1 MKAFLK
7 RTRDFF
13 RKQKGRI
20 GIFALVF
27 LAVFAIELATVVQL
41 HYIDSLGSLI
51 DMVSP
56 EAIVDLTNQNRE
68 EFGIGGLEKNDLLT
82 LAAQL
87 KAFDMAE
94 KGYFSHTSP
103 EGITPWYWFNLVG
116 YGYSHAGEN
125 LAVNF
130 TDSYDIDKAW
140 MESPTHKKNI
150 INAKFDEIGVGT
162 AVGEYK
168 GKEVIFVVQ
177 LFGTLEEKP
186 KQEIIPVGKED
197 AQSEVKENVL
207 GVEDPIEEEKESFIY
222 IDKNEEEF
230 LYEEVEYVSFFKRI
244 TAKPLYIY
252 LIAAFSILIV
262 PIFLKIT
269 FRPKTKFL
277 SLLICGIIVFIVIM
291 LALLF
296 NNSFFA

>member
-103 EGITPWYWFNLVG
+103 EGITPWYWFNLVR
-116 YGYSHAGEN
+116 YNYSHAGEN

>member
-27 LAVFAIELATVVQL
+27 LAVFAIELVTVVQL
-41 HYIDSLGSLI
+41 PYIDSLGGLI

-116 YGYSHAGEN
+116 YDYSHAGEN

-177 LFGTLEEKP
+177 LFGTLEKKTQE
-186 KQEIIPVGKED
+186 EIIPIGRED
-197 AQSEVKENVL
+197 VQSEIKENVL
-207 GVEDPIEEEKESFIY
+207 GVEDPIEEDTESFIY
-222 IDKNEEEF
+222 IDNDEEV

>member
-1 MKAFLK
+1 
-7 RTRDFF
+7 
-13 RKQKGRI
+13 
-20 GIFALVF
+20 
-27 LAVFAIELATVVQL
+27 
-41 HYIDSLGSLI
+41 
-51 DMVSP
+51 MVSP

-116 YGYSHAGEN
+116 YDYSHAGEN

-222 IDKNEEEF
+222 IDNNEEEF
-230 LYEEVEYVSFFKRI
+230 LYEEVEYVSFFKII

>member
-103 EGITPWYWFNLVG
+103 EGITPWYWFNLVR
-116 YGYSHAGEN
+116 YNYSHAGEN

-252 LIAAFSILIV
+252 LIATLSILIV